1 MSQLFAFEVLMGITV
16 GKKTY
21 DSAFII
27 LIMVGLALLI
37 GDEKLNYA
45 ALALLQKCPLNF
57 VLAK

>member
-1 MSQLFAFEVLMGITV
+1 MSQLFAFEVLMGVTV

-21 DSAFII
+21 DSVFI
-27 LIMVGLALLI
+27 LIMVSLAVLI

-45 ALALLQKCPLNF
+45 TLALLQKCPMNF